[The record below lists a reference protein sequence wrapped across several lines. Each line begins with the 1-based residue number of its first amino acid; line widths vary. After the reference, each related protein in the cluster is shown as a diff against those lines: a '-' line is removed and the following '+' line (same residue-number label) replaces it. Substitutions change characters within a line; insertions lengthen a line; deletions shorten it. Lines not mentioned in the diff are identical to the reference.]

1 MTGIARREFIAL
13 LGGGAAAA
21 WPLAARAQQ
30 PALPVIGALFAS
42 SPEQTGAAWVAAFR
56 NGLSETGYVEGRNVA
71 IEYRWANHDLD
82 RLPELAA
89 DLVRRR
95 VAVLATPNDTFA
107 ARAATAATA
116 TIPIVFGTAA
126 DPVQLGLVESL
137 NRPGA
142 NVTGVTSMNTELA
155 AKRLGLLREL
165 LPQATRFA
173 ALVASGSLTAASVAE
188 ELRAAVANSTGQIDV
203 LAVGSSSEIDAAFAN
218 VLEKRIQGL
227 LINTEPLFAN
237 RLLQV
242 VTLATRHAV
251 PAIYPARFW
260 AEAGGLMSYGSSFTE
275 LHRQVGIYTG
285 RVLKGE
291 KPGDIPVLRASKF
304 ELVINLITAKAF
316 GLAVPAT
323 LLAAADEV
331 IE

>member
-1 MTGIARREFIAL
+1 
-13 LGGGAAAA
+13 
-21 WPLAARAQQ
+21 
-30 PALPVIGALFAS
+30 
-42 SPEQTGAAWVAAFR
+42 
-56 NGLSETGYVEGRNVA
+56 
-71 IEYRWANHDLD
+71 
-82 RLPELAA
+82 LAA

-95 VAVLATPNDTFA
+95 VAVLAAPSDNVA
-107 ARAATAATA
+107 ARAAKTATA
-116 TIPIVFGTAA
+116 TIPIVFGTSA
-126 DPVQLGLVESL
+126 DPVQVGLVESL

-142 NVTGVTSMNTELA
+142 NVTGVTSMNLELT

-173 ALVASGSLTAASVAE
+173 ALVMTGSPSGAATAE
-188 ELRAAVANSTGQIDV
+188 ELRAAVAKTAGQIEV
-203 LAVGSSSEIDAAFAN
+203 LAAGSNGEIDAAFAN
-218 VLEKRIQGL
+218 LAEKGIQGL
-227 LINTEPLFAN
+227 FISPEPLFVT
-237 RLLQV
+237 RLLQIV
-242 VTLATRHAV
+242 ILATRHAV
-251 PAIYPARFW
+251 PAMYPSRFW
-260 AEAGGLMSYGSSFTE
+260 AEAGGLMSYGSDFTE

-316 GLAVPAT
+316 GLTVPAT

>member
-1 MTGIARREFIAL
+1 MKRRKFITL
-13 LGGGAAAA
+13 LGGAAA
-21 WPLAARAQQ
+21 WPVAARAQQ
-30 PALPVIGALFAS
+30 PAMPVVGALFAG
-42 SPEQTGAAWVAAFR
+42 SPEQTAAFVAAFR
-56 NGLSETGYVEGRNVA
+56 NGLSETGYVEGRNVT
-71 IEYRWANHDLD
+71 IEYRWANTDLD

-95 VAVLATPNDTFA
+95 VAVLAAPSDNVA
-107 ARAATAATA
+107 ARAAKTATA
-116 TIPIVFGTAA
+116 TIPIVFGTSA
-126 DPVQLGLVESL
+126 DPVQVGLVESL

-142 NVTGVTSMNTELA
+142 NVTGVTSMNLELT

-173 ALVASGSLTAASVAE
+173 ALVMTGSPSGAATAE
-188 ELRAAVANSTGQIDV
+188 ELRAAVAKTAGQIEV
-203 LAVGSSSEIDAAFAN
+203 LAAGSNGEIDAAFAN
-218 VLEKRIQGL
+218 LAEKGIQGL
-227 LINTEPLFAN
+227 FISPEPLFVT
-237 RLLQV
+237 RLLQIV
-242 VTLATRHAV
+242 ILATRHAV
-251 PAIYPARFW
+251 PAMYPSRFW
-260 AEAGGLMSYGSSFTE
+260 AEAGGLMSYGSDFTE

-316 GLAVPAT
+316 GLTVPAT

>member
-1 MTGIARREFIAL
+1 MIRREFIAL
-13 LGGGAAAA
+13 LGGAAA
-21 WPLAARAQQ
+21 WPFAARAQQ
-30 PALPVIGALFAS
+30 PAMPVVGALFAGA
-42 SPEQTGAAWVAAFR
+42 PEQTAAWIAAFR
-56 NGLSETGYVEGRNVA
+56 NGLGETGYVEGRNVA
-71 IEYRWANHDLD
+71 VEYRWANNELD
-82 RLPELAA
+82 RLPALAA

-95 VAVLATPNDTFA
+95 AVVLVAPSDNVA
-107 ARAATAATA
+107 ARAAKATTA

-126 DPVQLGLVESL
+126 DPVQVGLVESL

-142 NVTGVTSMNTELA
+142 NVTGVTSMNLELA
-155 AKRLGLLREL
+155 GKRLGLLREL

-173 ALVASGSLTAASVAE
+173 ALVMSGSPSGAATAD
-188 ELRAAVANSTGQIDV
+188 ELRAAVAKSGGQIEV
-203 LAVGSSSEIDAAFAN
+203 LAAGSNGEIDAVFAN
-218 VLEKRIQGL
+218 LVQSRIQGL
-227 LINTEPLFAN
+227 FLSPEPLFVT
-237 RLLQV
+237 RLLQI

-251 PAIYPARFW
+251 PAIYPSRFW
-260 AEAGGLMSYGSSFTE
+260 AGAGGLMSYGSDFAE

-304 ELVINLITAKAF
+304 ELVINMITAKAF